1 MVRGRRPLFHCKE
14 ALKPALSKAEI
25 KIGIP
30 GLPIPKTL
38 LNIFSLKGPKPG
50 LSFLLKKEN
59 NIEGRV
65 SNQGLGAD
73 YPERRDPTAG
83 SFWPE
88 AEEAEFSCRLQQT
101 PPLFSDLFWLSGCL
115 GSGRVG
121 RKPKRGEERDLRYV
135 IGIWGES
142 SSVQGERCIPG
153 K

>member
-14 ALKPALSKAEI
+14 ALKPEAEI

-65 SNQGLGAD
+65 SN
-73 YPERRDPTAG
+73 
-83 SFWPE
+83 
-88 AEEAEFSCRLQQT
+88 
-101 PPLFSDLFWLSGCL
+101 
-115 GSGRVG
+115 
-121 RKPKRGEERDLRYV
+121 
-135 IGIWGES
+135 
-142 SSVQGERCIPG
+142 
-153 K
+153 